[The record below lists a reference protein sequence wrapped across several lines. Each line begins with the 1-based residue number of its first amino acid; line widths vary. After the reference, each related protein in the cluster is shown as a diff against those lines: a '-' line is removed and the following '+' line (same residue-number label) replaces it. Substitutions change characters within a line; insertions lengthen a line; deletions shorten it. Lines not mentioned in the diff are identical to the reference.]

1 MIWFLV
7 LLGFILPIILI
18 IIGLTF
24 SKHAPKKINSFS
36 GYRTERSMK
45 NIETWKEANKYSA
58 KLLLKY
64 AIYLLSLI
72 TISLIFTFKSC
83 ALMAMVDIL
92 SILLGIGLVF
102 AVIIKTENHLKK
114 VFG

>member
-1 MIWFLV
+1 MIWFFV

-45 NIETWKEANKYSA
+45 NIETWTEANKFQ
-58 KLLLKY
+58 LL
-64 AIYLLSLI
+64 IMSE
-72 TISLIFTFKSC
+72 TIC
-83 ALMAMVDIL
+83 YP
-92 SILLGIGLVF
+92 
-102 AVIIKTENHLKK
+102 IIK
-114 VFG
+114 